1 MPADKIFFYRR
12 GKWPKFEGLHQ
23 QKFLKN
29 SLFIKKLVSAAMIC
43 VFAFSIVPT
52 IFLHKTF
59 ASHIDSV
66 EKSVGHGEH
75 RISNDLFNC
84 QCDHLVAESPFTE
97 AAVFRLVPSPH
108 TFLVPE
114 QRLQV
119 HLVPCHAI
127 FHSLRG
133 PPLV

>member
-59 ASHIDSV
+59 ASHIDSI
-66 EKSVGHGEH
+66 EKSVGHSEQ
-75 RISNDLFNC
+75 RISDDLFNC
-84 QCDHLVAESPFTE
+84 KCDHLVAESPFTE
-97 AAVFRLVPSPH
+97 TLTFKLVSSPQIFLIPEQHIPVDAVFCQINVYG
-108 TFLVPE
+108 
-114 QRLQV
+114 
-119 HLVPCHAI
+119 
-127 FHSLRG
+127 LRG
-133 PPLV
+133 PPLA